1 MDDCLTNMEARTT
14 PGSAKQWLPIL
25 NQYRDIN
32 QFRSIWELAITAVP
46 FALLWGTMWLCL
58 HWSFW
63 LSLAI
68 AVPAAGFLVRLFM
81 IQHDCGHGAF
91 FRRRWSNDLTG
102 RVISVLTL
110 TPYDAWRRSH
120 GAHHASSGNL
130 DERGMGDI
138 TTLTVAEYLARPRW
152 ARFAYRLYRNPMVM
166 FGIGPAYL
174 FLLRNRFPMDG
185 TLTNWRSWLSP
196 MATNVA
202 IVLVAV
208 GFVWLVG
215 LRPFL
220 LVQVPIVLLA
230 ASIGVW
236 LFYIQHQFEDT
247 FWAKANGWT
256 VHEAALHG
264 SSYYDLPPVL
274 SWFTANIGVHHV
286 HHLCSRIPFYRLPR
300 VLRDHPDLKT
310 IGRMSLRESVSC
322 ARLSLWDESGRC
334 MISFRRLRE
343 HQRSSLSAQRTNAL
357 ASA

>member
-1 MDDCLTNMEARTT
+1 MDDCLTNIEARTT
-14 PGSAKQWLPIL
+14 RGSAREWLPVL
-25 NQYRDIN
+25 NLYRDSS
-32 QFRSIWELAITAVP
+32 QFRSLWEIAITAVP
-46 FALLWGTMWLCL
+46 FVLLWVAMWACL
-58 HWSFW
+58 HWNFL

-81 IQHDCGHGAF
+81 IQHDCGHGSF
-91 FRRRWSNDLTG
+91 FRRRWANDWTG
-102 RVISVLTL
+102 RAISVFTL

-130 DERGMGDI
+130 DQRGMGDI

-152 ARFAYRLYRNPMVM
+152 ARLAYRLYRNPLVM

-185 TLTNWRSWLSP
+185 TLTRWRSWLSP
-196 MATNVA
+196 MATNA
-202 IVLVAV
+202 SIVLLAAGVI
-208 GFVWLVG
+208 WLVG

-247 FWAKANGWT
+247 FWAKAGGWT

-286 HHLCSRIPFYRLPR
+286 HHLCSRIPFYRLPN
-300 VLRDHPDLKT
+300 VLRDHPDLKN
-310 IGRMSLRESVSC
+310 IGRMSLLDSLFC
-322 ARLSLWDESGRC
+322 ARLALWDETRRC
-334 MISFRRLRE
+334 MISFRQLRE
-343 HQRSSLSAQRTNAL
+343 G
-357 ASA
+357 ASRRLEAA